1 MAMAPPSRHPTGVQ
15 RRTLRAFRNPSYR
28 LLWPAN
34 LLSYSARW
42 MQMTI
47 LGWFVLQHTDSPWLV
62 ALVGFFGSAPML
74 ALGLVGGYLADSA
87 YRKTVMVA
95 TQAAG
100 LAASIVML
108 SLLITGSERFWHAYP
123 IVMVTGIAW
132 ALDMPSRRSSIYDL
146 LGSSGVTNGIA
157 LDSVG
162 MSVSRMAGPA
172 LAGALILVAGFKGAY
187 VAVTVSYVLS
197 LTLVLKFSVVKRIR
211 SEDKVHG
218 VLSSILVGLKYVA
231 GHPTLRAA
239 VSITVLM
246 NFLMF
251 PYMHLVPVIARDVLH
266 VGPGSMGVLMAASGM
281 GALVGAVLVASA
293 SNIRDHGRLYMGG
306 SLLAFAALLVFALS
320 GWYFLSMP
328 ALLVLGLGTA
338 GFSTMQASIVMLVA
352 GEDMRGQAL
361 GVVSLAIGASPLG
374 ALLEGGVADRV
385 SPGFALAL
393 NAILGAVLI
402 GLIALLMPSLRER
415 MEPDSRRG
423 DT

>member
-1 MAMAPPSRHPTGVQ
+1 
-15 RRTLRAFRNPSYR
+15 
-28 LLWPAN
+28 
-34 LLSYSARW
+34 

-47 LGWFVLQHTDSPWLV
+47 LGWFVLQHTNSPWLV
-62 ALVGFFGSAPML
+62 ALVGFFASAPML
-74 ALGLVGGYLADSA
+74 ALGLIGGYLADSA
-87 YRKTVMVA
+87 HRKTVLVS
-95 TQAAG
+95 TQAAS
-100 LAASIVML
+100 LTASIIML
-108 SLLITGSERFWHAYP
+108 SLLLTGSERFWYAYP

-146 LGSSGVTNGIA
+146 LGSSGVINGIA

-162 MSVSRMAGPA
+162 MSISRMVGPI
-172 LAGALILVAGFKGAY
+172 LAGVLISLAGFKGAY
-187 VAVTVSYVLS
+187 VAVSVSYVLS
-197 LTLVLKFSVVKRIR
+197 LTLILRFNVVKRTR
-211 SEDKVHG
+211 GEVEVHG
-218 VLSSILVGLKYVA
+218 VLRSISAGLRYVA
-231 GHPTLRAA
+231 GHRTLRAA

-293 SNIRDHGRLYMGG
+293 SNIRFHGRLYMGG
-306 SLLAFAALLVFALS
+306 SMLAFAALLVFALS
-320 GWYFLSMP
+320 GWYFLSIP

-352 GEDMRGQAL
+352 REDVRGQAL

-374 ALLEGGVADRV
+374 ALLEGGVASRAG
-385 SPGFALAL
+385 PGFALAL
-393 NAILGAVLI
+393 NAIMGAVSI

-423 DT
+423 DKRS